1 MTRSTEPSPALSA
14 LRDATRALHTDLD
27 QLSPLARD
35 TLDKTDYLDHAARV
49 LGWMRPLEQA
59 LWFNPL
65 SVQLTSELSVQKRW
79 SKSAWLEQDLL
90 DGGYTPRSVA
100 DLPRCPYITEPA
112 NEAQLL
118 GMAYVAEGA
127 TLGGAFLSKRWAGRF
142 DGLSLRW
149 LKGYGAETGALWKSF
164 LEVLATRVV
173 TPDDIAD
180 AQHAAQSTF
189 LSFRRWVIDE
199 AAELSR

>member
-1 MTRSTEPSPALSA
+1 MTRSIEPSPALSA
-14 LRDATRALHTDLD
+14 LRDATRALHSDLD
-27 QLSPLARD
+27 QVSPLARD
-35 TLDKTDYLDHAARV
+35 TLDKTDYLDHTARV

-59 LWFNPL
+59 LWFSPL
-65 SVQLTSELSVQKRW
+65 SAQLSSELSVEKR
-79 SKSAWLEQDLL
+79 SGKTAWLERDLL

-100 DLPRCPYITEPA
+100 NIPRCPFIPKPT

-127 TLGGAFLSKRWAGRF
+127 TLGGAFLSKRWNGRF

-164 LEVLATRVV
+164 LHVLATRVV
-173 TPDDIAD
+173 TPVEIAD
-180 AQHAAQSTF
+180 AQQAAQSTF
-189 LSFRRWVIDE
+189 LSFRRWVVDE
-199 AAELSR
+199 ADHLAR